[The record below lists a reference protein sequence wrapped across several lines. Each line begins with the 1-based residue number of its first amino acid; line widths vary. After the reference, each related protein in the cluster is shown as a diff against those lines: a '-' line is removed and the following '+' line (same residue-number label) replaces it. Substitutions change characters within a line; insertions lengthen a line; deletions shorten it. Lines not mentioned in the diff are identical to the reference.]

1 MSKPLNVTDSYLSM
15 ANDNETQTKYF
26 IYTSQC
32 RIPYV
37 DPFDGGVSEFF
48 NPKDFKYS
56 NCTNDES
63 FITIKSNLLNA
74 RRYLLHMNMEAIE
87 RAVKPLNAS
96 ASDVRCCYQ
105 QIVRPESGGNTDNN
119 YKLLNCVI
127 FHQNFIVPQHIEYI
141 ITECYIDKESK
152 ITIQKDAFS
161 FIQTAKE
168 VQRKNITG
176 SASKNQ
182 SAVLDAIKPSVLLF
196 GIDALSRI
204 NLRRTMPLTFKYLQ
218 SNQWFELQGYNKVG
232 DNTFPNLMPLLT
244 SYNSATAEKKC
255 LPQTVGGLNKPVC
268 NFIWNDFK
276 RFGYKTAY
284 AEDTSSMSTFNYLK
298 EGFDQPPTDYY
309 LRPMTLAIEKELKVA
324 EKDELPYCVGRKHYG
339 EYIYD
344 YVLQFANAFAG
355 EPLFGL
361 FWSNSFSH
369 NYFDTEATMDV
380 KVLEYLEKLKS
391 DGILDRSIVI
401 LLSDHGMRW
410 GELLELKSG
419 FLEER
424 LPTMFISIP
433 SWYQNKYP
441 DFMKNLQIN
450 QRRLTTPYDI
460 YATMKHILEVAEPEK
475 EFPYL
480 NDSIHGVSIFREIPE
495 DRTCD
500 NAGIPEHWCVCV
512 PYENLP
518 TSDEVAKNV
527 TALVLD
533 EMNQYLVNKNISG
546 KCAELK
552 LETINNVEMKMIKI
566 PNESTFRISFEAN
579 PEKARFQAT
588 VVYNITTN
596 TIKTDVEDISRLDS
610 YAKTSNCIDLKEE
623 KKYCVCRRLADRNV
637 V

>member
-1 MSKPLNVTDSYLSM
+1 
-15 ANDNETQTKYF
+15 
-26 IYTSQC
+26 
-32 RIPYV
+32 
-37 DPFDGGVSEFF
+37 
-48 NPKDFKYS
+48 
-56 NCTNDES
+56 
-63 FITIKSNLLNA
+63 
-74 RRYLLHMNMEAIE
+74 MNMEAIE

-96 ASDVRCCYQ
+96 ARDVRCCYQ
-105 QIVRPESGGNTDNN
+105 QIVRAEIGGKTDSN

-127 FHQNFIVPQHIEYI
+127 FHQNFIVPQHIDYI

-152 ITIQKDAFS
+152 RTIQKDAFS
-161 FIQTAKE
+161 FIQTPTV
-168 VQRKNITG
+168 VQLKNITG

-218 SNQWFELQGYNKVG
+218 SNQWFELRGYNKVG

-244 SYNSATAEKKC
+244 SYNSTTAEKKC
-255 LPQTVGGLNKPVC
+255 LPQTLGGLNKPVC

-284 AEDTSSMSTFNYLK
+284 AEDTSFMSTFNYLK

-324 EKDELPYCVGRKHYG
+324 TKDELPYCVGRKHYG

-344 YVLQFANAFAG
+344 YALQFANSFAA

-380 KVLEYLEKLKS
+380 KVLEYLEKMKS
-391 DGILDRSIVI
+391 ESILERSIVI

-410 GELLELKSG
+410 GPLLQLKSG

-450 QRRLTTPYDI
+450 QRRLTTTYDI

-480 NDSIHGVSIFREIPE
+480 NGTIHGVSIFREIPE

-500 NAGIPEHWCVCV
+500 NAGIPEHWCACV
-512 PYENLP
+512 PYEIVP

-527 TALVLD
+527 TALVLG
-533 EMNQYLVNKNISG
+533 EMNQYLNNKNISD

-552 LETINNVEMKMIKI
+552 LETINSIEMKMIKI
-566 PNESTFRISFEAN
+566 PNESTYRISFEAN

-588 VVYNITTN
+588 IVYNITTN

-623 KKYCVCRRLADRNV
+623 KKYCLCKK
-637 V
+637 

>member
-1 MSKPLNVTDSYLSM
+1 MCKPLNVTDSYLSM

-37 DPFDGGVSEFF
+37 DPFGEGVSEFF

-127 FHQNFIVPQHIEYI
+127 FHQNFIVPHHIEYI

-161 FIQTAKE
+161 FIQIPKE

-284 AEDTSSMSTFNYLK
+284 AEDTGAMSTFNYRK
-298 EGFDQPPTDYY
+298 MGFNKPPTDYY
-309 LRPMTLAIEKELKVA
+309 LRPMTLAIEKELKVT
-324 EKDELPYCVGRKHYG
+324 EKDKLPYCVGRKHYA

-344 YVLQFANAFAG
+344 YALQFANAFAG

-410 GELLELKSG
+410 GELLQLKSG

-460 YATMKHILEVAEPEK
+460 YATMKHILEVAEPK
-475 EFPYL
+475 NEFPYL
-480 NDSIHGVSIFREIPE
+480 NGTIHGVSIFRDIPE
-495 DRTCD
+495 DRTCND
-500 NAGIPEHWCVCV
+500 AGIPEHWCACV
-512 PYENLP
+512 PYEIVP
-518 TSDEVAKNV
+518 TKDGLAKNV

-552 LETINNVEMKMIKI
+552 LETINSVEMKMIKI
-566 PNESTFRISFEAN
+566 PNESTYRISFEAN

-610 YAKTSNCIDLKEE
+610 YEKTSNCIDLKEE
-623 KKYCVCRRLADRNV
+623 KKYCICKK
-637 V
+637 

>member
-1 MSKPLNVTDSYLSM
+1 MSNKEVLIRTKHEILEKMESRSAYNVLKAFARNSRKGIQFLVWGFFITTFQLFYIRMSYNVNRSPLEDTVEITVNKSASTKLFNVTDSYLSM

-48 NPKDFKYS
+48 NPKDFKYT
-56 NCTNDES
+56 NCANDES
-63 FITIKSNLLNA
+63 FITINYQVHG
-74 RRYLLHMNMEAIE
+74 RQYLLHMNMEAIE

-96 ASDVRCCYQ
+96 TRDVRCCYQ
-105 QIVRPESGGNTDNN
+105 QIVRAEIGGKTDSN

-127 FHQNFIVPQHIEYI
+127 FHQNFIVPQHIDYI
-141 ITECYIDKESK
+141 ITECYVDKESK
-152 ITIQKDAFS
+152 RTIQKDAFS
-161 FIQTAKE
+161 FIQTPTV
-168 VQRKNITG
+168 VQLKNVTG

-218 SNQWFELQGYNKVG
+218 SNQWFESNNKNV
-232 DNTFPNLMPLLT
+232 
-244 SYNSATAEKKC
+244 
-255 LPQTVGGLNKPVC
+255 
-268 NFIWNDFK
+268 
-276 RFGYKTAY
+276 
-284 AEDTSSMSTFNYLK
+284 
-298 EGFDQPPTDYY
+298 
-309 LRPMTLAIEKELKVA
+309 
-324 EKDELPYCVGRKHYG
+324 
-339 EYIYD
+339 
-344 YVLQFANAFAG
+344 
-355 EPLFGL
+355 
-361 FWSNSFSH
+361 
-369 NYFDTEATMDV
+369 
-380 KVLEYLEKLKS
+380 
-391 DGILDRSIVI
+391 RSITFDL

-410 GELLELKSG
+410 GPLLQLKSG

-460 YATMKHILEVAEPEK
+460 YATMKHILEVVEPEK

-480 NDSIHGVSIFREIPE
+480 NGTIHGVSIFREIPE

-500 NAGIPEHWCVCV
+500 NAGIPEHWCACV
-512 PYENLP
+512 PYEIVP

-527 TALVLD
+527 TALVLG
-533 EMNQYLVNKNISG
+533 EMIQYLVNKNISD

-552 LETINNVEMKMIKI
+552 LETIDSSQTKMIKI
-566 PNESTFRISFEAN
+566 PNESTYRISFEAN
-579 PEKARFQAT
+579 PEKVRFQAT
-588 VVYNITTN
+588 FVYNITTN

-623 KKYCVCRRLADRNV
+623 KKYCICNK
-637 V
+637 